1 MASGKSES
9 GVRDGVWELLR
20 GVARPDSRFHYD
32 FAHMHPD
39 FEGSEL
45 AAERL
50 LKEFTRHP
58 IRLAFSAPDSALREA
73 REQLLRLGAR
83 LVVSTYCMRRGFRLL
98 DPARIAPADYAFA
111 ATLDGLDRFGVPV
124 SIEDIAALGRMD
136 LLVTGAAA
144 VAPNGVRFGR
154 SYQYFDI
161 EWGVLAELGVATERT
176 PVAFM
181 VHDVQLTGG
190 RIASHPREAVA
201 DLIATPSQ
209 LVRITDRPA
218 RPRGVDWAS
227 LEPAEVEL
235 MPTLIELQRARGMR
249 A

>member
-1 MASGKSES
+1 MASGRSDS
-9 GVRDGVWELLR
+9 GVRDGVWDLLR
-20 GVARPDSRFHYD
+20 SVARPDSRFHFD
-32 FAHMHPD
+32 FAPMHPD
-39 FEGSEL
+39 FEGSDL

-50 LKEFTRHP
+50 LKEASPHP
-58 IRLAFSAPDSALREA
+58 VRLAFSAPDGAVREA

-98 DPARIAPADYAFA
+98 DPARIASTDYAFA

-124 SIEDIAALGRMD
+124 GIGDIAALGRMD
-136 LLVTGAAA
+136 LLVSGAAA

-161 EWGVLAELGVATERT
+161 EWGVLAELGVVTERT
-176 PVAFM
+176 PVAVM

-190 RIASHPREAVA
+190 RIAPHPREAVA
-201 DLIATPSQ
+201 DLIATPSR
-209 LVRITDRPA
+209 LVRVADRPT
-218 RPRGVDWAS
+218 RPRGVDWSS
-227 LEPAEVEL
+227 LEADEIEL
-235 MPTLIELQRARGMR
+235 MPTLVELQRARGMR